1 MVHSF
6 IELCKPLHQDK
17 AMLREGV
24 SASTV
29 NHFWAGYWDPVV
41 NIVDKLPSLME
52 LTLQSKKQQAI
63 AHGSNSAHNLFL

>member
-1 MVHSF
+1 MGMCLIFTFDGHCPSWVALHGMVHSF

-29 NHFWAGYWDPVV
+29 NHF
-41 NIVDKLPSLME
+41 
-52 LTLQSKKQQAI
+52 
-63 AHGSNSAHNLFL
+63 